1 MHVFSFQFLFVIYF
15 CDRRS
20 DEGVDCDRLCSW
32 AQLRAIP
39 QRPDSRAAK
48 PLAVRAARDPRQKP
62 GRQGLLV
69 LVAGPEHPRFVLDR
83 RSRQERD
90 LNCDCAGKE
99 EDWLGAR
106 NFCRQRCMDSVSV
119 ETSPE
124 NEWVKQR
131 IVEGKV
137 SSLTVKNSFALDRG
151 WNNKLS
157 PSDSEKLCI
166 CVRFYCESSPQTMA
180 RKYPQI
186 PICSL
191 FLLLFWHIPRF
202 SRALNFL
209 TCVWRNFPSRIQ
221 LLRHGHR
228 PKSLP
233 SPHFSGASLNFIT
246 NTFKVFITFSTL
258 FVVSSPR
265 CLKSHH
271 VHDNL
276 FHIISFID
284 TGYLLIFIGDTSV
297 A

>member
-1 MHVFSFQFLFVIYF
+1 M
-15 CDRRS
+15 
-20 DEGVDCDRLCSW
+20 
-32 AQLRAIP
+32 
-39 QRPDSRAAK
+39 
-48 PLAVRAARDPRQKP
+48 
-62 GRQGLLV
+62 
-69 LVAGPEHPRFVLDR
+69 
-83 RSRQERD
+83 
-90 LNCDCAGKE
+90 CDCAGKE

-137 SSLTVKNSFALDRG
+137 SVSEFVDSRSEESVLDRD

-166 CVRFYCESSPQTMA
+166 CVRFYSESSPQTMA

-202 SRALNFL
+202 SGLL
-209 TCVWRNFPSRIQ
+209 TFWHMWRNFPTASPPIQ
-221 LLRHGHR
+221 LMRHGNQ

-246 NTFKVFITFSTL
+246 NTFKVFKTFSAVP
-258 FVVSSPR
+258 FVVSSA
-265 CLKSHH
+265 
-271 VHDNL
+271 V
-276 FHIISFID
+276 
-284 TGYLLIFIGDTSV
+284 V
-297 A
+297 